1 MKRILH
7 VVSCFDTGGTEAFI
21 MSQFRNIDT
30 SIYKFDFLILM
41 ADSSP
46 YQNEIEKLGGR
57 VFYVHAKPNLL
68 NIFSLK
74 KILHKIICNYG
85 PYDIVH
91 SHINQANAIVLLTAK
106 LLGIKNLISHSH
118 NTNLCRGGL
127 IRNMIFCLQQK
138 IIRNSATILCACS
151 NEAGIELYGNKT
163 KFHIINNG
171 IEFSRFANAIPQ
183 LDYRKEFNIPSCNKI
198 YGNISRFDAQKN
210 IPFVVDVFNEICKY
224 QPNSTLIIGGQ
235 PGDKYKETISKIHNY
250 KLEGKVVILNRRND
264 MPQLLK
270 VMDAYIFPSTFEGL
284 GIALLETQASGVP
297 AFTSTNVPKFADVE
311 LGLLTYISLK
321 EGPYKWAKT
330 ILSYKAPSTTV
341 AQRLDKFRVS
351 GYDIKTSVKKLE
363 ALYEQ

>member
-7 VVSCFDTGGTEAFI
+7 VVSCFDIGGTETFI
-21 MSQFRNIDT
+21 MNQFRNIDT

-41 ADSSP
+41 ADFSP

-57 VFYVHAKPNLL
+57 VFYVHAKPSLL
-68 NIFSLK
+68 NILSFK
-74 KILHKIICNYG
+74 KKLHNIIVNYG

-127 IRNMIFCLQQK
+127 IRCMIFGLQQK

-171 IEFSRFANAIPQ
+171 IEFFRFANATPQ

-210 IPFVVDVFNEICKY
+210 IPFVVDVFNEICKQ

-235 PGDKYKETISKIHNY
+235 PGDKYKETISKIHDY
-250 KLEGKVVILNRRND
+250 KLEDKVVILNCRND

-284 GIALLETQASGVP
+284 GIVLLETQASGVP
-297 AFTSTNVPKFADVE
+297 AFTSTSVPKFADIE
-311 LGLLTYISLK
+311 LGLLTYIPL
-321 EGPYKWAKT
+321 EAGPYKWAKI
-330 ILSYKAPSTTV
+330 ILGYKAPSTTIE
-341 AQRLDKFRVS
+341 QRLDKFRIS
-351 GYDIKTSVKKLE
+351 GYDIKMSVKKLE
-363 ALYEQ
+363 VLYEQ